1 MIRYKIFVFLLVF
14 VVCSAS
20 GQWHIILSSVPESTL
35 PDQTIYIAGS
45 FNNWNPGSAQHA
57 LTKDSLGRWNIKLN
71 LSPGTYQFKF
81 TRGSWATV
89 EGTADGKVIGNRS
102 YQYTGGQ
109 KTSLLTIAGWE
120 GLSSNP
126 STASQQ
132 VSVLST
138 SFYIPQLQRNR
149 KVWLYLP
156 KDYNSTQ
163 KKYPVIY
170 MHDGQNLF
178 DKTTSFLNEWQ
189 VDESLDSLYLR
200 GDYGCII
207 VGVDNGGG
215 QRINEYTPWS
225 NPTYGGG
232 QGKEYVAFLVNT
244 LKPFVD
250 SLYRTLPQPEY
261 TGIAGSSLGGLISH
275 YAGITY
281 PEVFGKVGS
290 LSSSFW
296 FSPLIYREIKNFPG
310 SQKNGFYLSSGT
322 LESDSQVFDMN
333 RMADTMRLNDWP
345 EDKLQVNVISGG
357 RHNELLWQKEF
368 PKMYEWFWKN
378 TDFTTSVLDP
388 TQQNHDYMFRRT
400 EDTLWLN
407 PKQNIES
414 DYIIYNITGQKIQS
428 GKLEEKII
436 FPMENKPCHP
446 CYFSIYENKHPVFTT
461 TVLKD

>member
-1 MIRYKIFVFLLVF
+1 MVRYKIFVFLLVF

-126 STASQQ
+126 STASPQ

-138 SFYIPQLQRNR
+138 SFYMPQLQRNR

-163 KKYPVIY
+163 KRYPVIY

-178 DKTTSFLNEWQ
+178 DKSTSFLNEWQ

-215 QRINEYTPWS
+215 QRINEYTPWP

-244 LKPFVD
+244 LKPYVD

-281 PEVFGKVGS
+281 PNVFGKVGS

-296 FSPLIYREIKNFPG
+296 FSPLIYKEIKNFPG

-333 RMADTMRLNDWP
+333 RMADTMRLNAWP
-345 EDKLQVNVISGG
+345 EDKLQVNIITGG
-357 RHNELLWQKEF
+357 RHNENLWQQEF

-378 TDFTTSVLDP
+378 TDFTSSVSNP
-388 TQQNHDYMFRRT
+388 THQNHDYRFRRT
-400 EDTLWLN
+400 EDTLLLN

-414 DYIIYNITGQKIQS
+414 DYIIFNITGQKIQS

-446 CYFSIYENKHPVFTT
+446 CYFSIYENKMPVFTT